1 MKVFQKLCKK
11 VFEKL
16 NKECLLKTKEHSLK
30 SLGTDAA
37 TGGVL

>member
-1 MKVFQKLCKK
+1 MKGFQKLCKK

-16 NKECLLKTKEHSLK
+16 NKQCLVKTEETSLK
-30 SLGTDAA
+30 SLGTEAA